1 VLESLSAFLLIKSNN
16 GNSSL
21 DGSHLGDEAFSRV
34 SLIGIEDKSIS
45 SREASLKQTK
55 CKSGTVP
62 IKFFERPVD
71 ALRVKTHAIIFWLG
85 SNGSLVEASNGA
97 FGELGVSLGD

>member
-1 VLESLSAFLLIKSNN
+1 MLESLSAFLLIKSNN

-55 CKSGTVP
+55 GKSGTVP
-62 IKFFERPVD
+62 LKHP
-71 ALRVKTHAIIFWLG
+71 KKK
-85 SNGSLVEASNGA
+85 N
-97 FGELGVSLGD
+97 VSLSMNVCSK